1 MMQRLGQKD
10 ADGEDEF
17 WMPDDKVTFCIG
29 CERKFTFWYR
39 KHHCRVCGRIF
50 CAACSSH
57 VISGLTL
64 GKANPD
70 PVRAC
75 DACFE
80 QKSQPHPSEAPEQL
94 ADVDVPPTPGGSEPE
109 PAPGEDSGPAPFLRT
124 TPLMQ
129 TSTTE
134 VSLER
139 GASGEPLLES
149 LLESSGGAGP
159 IALAVGYEAELA
171 RPHMLEPF
179 AMCM

>member
-1 MMQRLGQKD
+1 MVRSSRRSEGESCSAPGRPTTTMMQRLGQKD

-64 GKANPD
+64 GKASPD

-80 QKSQPHPSEAPEQL
+80 QKSQPHPSEAPGGVAPL
-94 ADVDVPPTPGGSEPE
+94 AALMPESYIHMRAVPGPPLGGMY
-109 PAPGEDSGPAPFLRT
+109 A
-124 TPLMQ
+124 
-129 TSTTE
+129 
-134 VSLER
+134 
-139 GASGEPLLES
+139 
-149 LLESSGGAGP
+149 
-159 IALAVGYEAELA
+159 
-171 RPHMLEPF
+171 
-179 AMCM
+179 